1 LAEQWLNEFYIPHQY
16 NTKAEQPRWH
26 EHLPAMAL
34 ISIHDL
40 VMMAIPKFIL
50 LLLHQFI

>member
-1 LAEQWLNEFYIPHQY
+1 
-16 NTKAEQPRWH
+16 
-26 EHLPAMAL
+26 MAL

-50 LLLHQFI
+50 LLLQQFI

>member
-1 LAEQWLNEFYIPHQY
+1 
-16 NTKAEQPRWH
+16 
-26 EHLPAMAL
+26 MAL

-50 LLLHQFI
+50 LLLRQQFI